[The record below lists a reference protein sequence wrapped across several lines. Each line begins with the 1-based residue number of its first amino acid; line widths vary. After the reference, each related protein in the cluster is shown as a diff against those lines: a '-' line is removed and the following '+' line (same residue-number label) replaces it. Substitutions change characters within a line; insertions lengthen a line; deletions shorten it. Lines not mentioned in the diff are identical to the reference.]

1 MDQETFNKIKEQ
13 AMKEVI
19 EKFYPNAEPTQ
30 KLAIQHFLKQ
40 FLNAFRPHILPE
52 PYKRVDQ
59 SYTDLIMSLIING
72 SS

>member
-30 KLAIQHFLKQ
+30 KLAIQQFLEQ
-40 FLNAFRPHILPE
+40 FLNTFRPHILPE

>member
-1 MDQETFNKIKEQ
+1 MDRETFNKIKEQ

-19 EKFYPNAEPTQ
+19 EKFYPSAEPTQ
-30 KLAIQHFLKQ
+30 KLAIQNFLEQ
-40 FLNAFRPHILPE
+40 FLNTFPHILPE